1 MLTRSNV
8 WQINILLAYN
18 LTKNGGIVVGD
29 RGLLVE
35 DKCNLTVLFNDT
47 VPSDSYIYI
56 IVFKL
61 CIYGSL
67 SCFLN
72 TVILL
77 KNSLPISKKIQCVSI
92 RTVKW

>member
-18 LTKNGGIVVGD
+18 LTKNGGIGVGD

-47 VPSDSYIYI
+47 VPSDS
-56 IVFKL
+56 
-61 CIYGSL
+61 
-67 SCFLN
+67 
-72 TVILL
+72 
-77 KNSLPISKKIQCVSI
+77 
-92 RTVKW
+92 